1 MRLSIGIRG
10 ILLALVAIGALAWA
24 TPSLAIPIFGANV
37 IVANTGNVTLTY
49 LGHSSSSI
57 PDSLYLETPSN
68 GLGMLFNSQTTL
80 VGTTFNLGTFTQ
92 GTELVFRLYAEDT
105 TTTTTTTP
113 GPGGTM
119 TTTTTTTPTP
129 RNYYTGPASR
139 NPDGIAHAIV
149 DDQYALNTTYVG
161 FEDIFGGGDLDYD
174 DLKFSFTNTRSE
186 TLPEPATLL
195 LFGTGL
201 GTLALTRRL
210 RRTKTA

>member
-1 MRLSIGIRG
+1 M
-10 ILLALVAIGALAWA
+10 
-24 TPSLAIPIFGANV
+24 AIPILGANV
-37 IVANTGNVTLTY
+37 VVANTGNVTLTY
-49 LGHSSSSI
+49 LGYSSSNI
-57 PDSLYLETPSN
+57 PDSLYLETPNN
-68 GLGMLFNSQTTL
+68 GLGVLFNSQTTL

-92 GTELVFRLYAEDT
+92 GTELVFRLYAADT

-113 GPGGTM
+113 GPGGT
-119 TTTTTTTPTP
+119 TITTTTTTPTP
-129 RNYYTGPASR
+129 RNYYTGPASG
-139 NPDGIAHAIV
+139 NPDGVAHAIV

-161 FEDIFGGGDLDYD
+161 FEDIFDGGDLDYD